1 MTSSN
6 TGPFGHFRY
15 DVGSDTWWWSDPVY
29 EIHGFTP
36 GEIVP
41 TTELILSHKHPD
53 DVAHAERTISTA
65 LARGDS
71 FALWH
76 RVLDAHRR
84 LRQVVSVGGGV
95 HDESGRVSE
104 VQGFMIDV
112 SEPHRR
118 AAAEEI
124 DEAVRASAQTRG
136 DIEQAKGALM
146 FVYGLDAETAFDV
159 LRRYSQRNNVKVRDV
174 ARLLTHEMAQAG
186 GMPWTVRRL
195 FDETV
200 GDATPADATPA
211 EETPAEET
219 VADETVPDASSA
231 DEARG

>member
-1 MTSSN
+1 VTTSN

-36 GEIVP
+36 GEVVP

-53 DVAHAERTISTA
+53 DVASAERTIATA

-71 FALWH
+71 FSLWH

-95 HDESGRVSE
+95 RDESGRLAE

-112 SEPHRR
+112 SEAHRR

-124 DEAVRASAQTRG
+124 DEAVRASAETRG

-146 FVYGLDAETAFDV
+146 CVYALDAEAAFDV

-174 ARLLTHEMAQAG
+174 ARLLTQEMSQAG
-186 GMPWTVRRL
+186 GMSGTMRRL

-200 GDATPADATPA
+200 AEEAMADEPAGESWAPESLAD
-211 EETPAEET
+211 ETPA
-219 VADETVPDASSA
+219 
-231 DEARG
+231 